1 MPARICKECNN
12 FVSYLNNN
20 SEEYKQVTKKQQVAH
35 MTSIDEWFGPDYFS
49 VTKSCGRMNHKI
61 MIIDDNIDIREYIKI
76 VYSRTLV
83 SIAGR
88 YIH

>member
-1 MPARICKECNN
+1 
-12 FVSYLNNN
+12 
-20 SEEYKQVTKKQQVAH
+20 